1 MSRKVKLAAA
11 MSVAATMLFTVSGAS
26 AQDPLKFEHYAE
38 NVALAE
44 AEGAGEAARAA
55 NPVQFISQ
63 AIVQALPADVEPP
76 EQDFRQTEADSLSE
90 LVAQIPV
97 SGAMSKDMRC
107 LASAIYFEARGEPL
121 QGQLAVG
128 RVIVNRAASNRFPTS
143 YCGVVYQRSQFS
155 FVRRGSIPPIK
166 TGSLAWRKAQAI
178 ATIADQG
185 LWDSPVQGALFFH
198 AASVK
203 PGWRLTR
210 LARVSSHIF
219 YR

>member
-11 MSVAATMLFTVSGAS
+11 TSVAATMLFTVTGAS
-26 AQDPLKFEHYAE
+26 AQDPVESDIFVEDSAATNAE
-38 NVALAE
+38 R
-44 AEGAGEAARAA
+44 AEGDDGAA
-55 NPVQFISQ
+55 NPIQFISQ
-63 AIVQALPADVEPP
+63 AVIQALPDEDDQSDSHFATSEV
-76 EQDFRQTEADSLSE
+76 DSLGD

-97 SGAMSKDMRC
+97 DHAMSKDMRC

-121 QGQLAVG
+121 HGQLAVG
-128 RVIVNRAASNRFPTS
+128 RVIVNRVASKRFPTS
-143 YCGVVYQRSQFS
+143 YCGVVFQRSQFS
-155 FVRRGSIPPIK
+155 FVRRGSMPPIK
-166 TGSLAWRKAQAI
+166 TSSRAWRNAQAI
-178 ATIADQG
+178 AKIADKG
-185 LWDSPVQGALFFH
+185 LWDSPAKGALFFH

>member
-11 MSVAATMLFTVSGAS
+11 MSVAATMVFTISGAF
-26 AQDPLKFEHYAE
+26 AQDPLQGAECAE
-38 NVALAE
+38 NVALA
-44 AEGAGEAARAA
+44 APEGAGGA
-55 NPVQFISQ
+55 NPIQFITQ
-63 AIVQALPADVEPP
+63 AIVQPLPEDGGQR
-76 EQDFRQTEADSLSE
+76 EQDFRQYEAASLGE
-90 LVAQIPV
+90 LVAEIPV
-97 SGAMSKDMRC
+97 SGTMSKDMRC

-155 FVRRGSIPPIK
+155 FVRRGSMPPIK
-166 TGSLAWRKAQAI
+166 TNSRAWRNAQAI
-178 ATIADQG
+178 AKIADES
-185 LWDSPVQGALFFH
+185 LWDSPAKGALFFH
-198 AASVK
+198 AASVQ

-210 LARVSSHIF
+210 LGRVSSHIF

>member
-11 MSVAATMLFTVSGAS
+11 MSVAATMVFTISGAF
-26 AQDPLKFEHYAE
+26 AQDPLQGAEYAE
-38 NVALAE
+38 NVALA
-44 AEGAGEAARAA
+44 APEGAGEAAGGA
-55 NPVQFISQ
+55 NPIQFITQ
-63 AIVQALPADVEPP
+63 AIVQPLPEDGGQR
-76 EQDFRQTEADSLSE
+76 EQDFRQYEAASLGE
-90 LVAQIPV
+90 LVGEIPV
-97 SGAMSKDMRC
+97 SGTMSKDMRC

-155 FVRRGSIPPIK
+155 FVRRGSMPPIK
-166 TGSLAWRKAQAI
+166 TNSRAWRNAQAI
-178 ATIADQG
+178 AKIADES
-185 LWDSPVQGALFFH
+185 LWDSPAKGALFFH
-198 AASVK
+198 AASVQ

-210 LARVSSHIF
+210 LGRVSSHIF

>member
-11 MSVAATMLFTVSGAS
+11 MSVAATMLFTVTGAS
-26 AQDPLKFEHYAE
+26 AQDPLNFDEYAE
-38 NVALAE
+38 NVALDE
-44 AEGAGEAARAA
+44 AEGAGEAAMADSAVR
-55 NPVQFISQ
+55 FISQ
-63 AIVQALPADVEPP
+63 AIVQALPAEVDQP
-76 EQDFRQTEADSLSE
+76 EQDFRQADADTLGE
-90 LVAQIPV
+90 LVAQIPA
-97 SGAMSKDMRC
+97 SSAMSKDMRC

-128 RVIVNRAASNRFPTS
+128 RVIVNRAASKRFPTS

-155 FVRRGSIPPIK
+155 FVRRGSMPPIK
-166 TGSLAWRKAQAI
+166 TGSLAWRNAQAI

-185 LWDSPVQGALFFH
+185 LWDSPAKGALYFH

>member
-11 MSVAATMLFTVSGAS
+11 MSVAATMLFTVTGAS
-26 AQDPLKFEHYAE
+26 AQDPLKFEKYAQTDS
-38 NVALAE
+38 LAE
-44 AEGAGEAARAA
+44 PAYPGEAAEAA
-55 NPVQFISQ
+55 GPVQSISQ
-63 AIVQALPADVEPP
+63 AVIQAVPEEVERS
-76 EQDFRQTEADSLSE
+76 ESDLGAFGADSLSE
-90 LVAQIPV
+90 LVAKIPV
-97 SGAMSKDMRC
+97 DGALSKDMRC

-128 RVIVNRAASNRFPTS
+128 RVIVNRSTSDRFPTS

-155 FVRRGSIPPIK
+155 FVRGGAMPPIK
-166 TGSLAWRKAQAI
+166 TGSRAWRNAQAI
-178 ATIADQG
+178 ARIADEG
-185 LWDSPVQGALFFH
+185 LWDSPVKGALYFH
-198 AASVK
+198 ATSVK